1 GVAHEAGLDTD
12 TIATELDR
20 LEDQTE
26 AALATGY
33 STNLVVHAFVT
44 TARKHDITTELTR
57 PFFRSMRADLHRYEH
72 TEETLDDYIYGSAEV
87 VGLMCLAVFRGM
99 PGTDTREDDVL
110 VTSARRLGAAFQ
122 KVNFL
127 RDLATDY
134 AALGRSYFPDVDPA
148 AFEEHQKRQLVADIR
163 ADLAAA
169 KPGIKRLDPRA
180 RIGVDMAHRLFS
192 ELTNELAERPADELL
207 SCRVRVNNTRK
218 LAIAAQT
225 VATHLLNKKSSLPQA
240 TASTTP
246 TAIVIGAGVAGL
258 ATAGLLARD
267 GYDVTVFEK
276 QDRVGGRAGVIED
289 AGFRWDMGPSWW
301 LMPGAF
307 EHFYQLMGTTV
318 DDELDLVTLNEPAF
332 RMFTEG
338 HPPLDVSTGTRN
350 VVELFDGIEPGAGK
364 KLQRYLAGMETDYRL
379 AI

>member
-1 GVAHEAGLDTD
+1 MKHHTALHRYTSAAISSSNKVIPEYSTSFGLATRFLGKSARRDIGNIYALVRLADEIVDGVAHEAGLDTD

-87 VGLMCLAVFRGM
+87 VGLMCLAVFRSM

-225 VATHLLNKKSSLPQA
+225 VSTHLLNKK
-240 TASTTP
+240 
-246 TAIVIGAGVAGL
+246 
-258 ATAGLLARD
+258 
-267 GYDVTVFEK
+267 
-276 QDRVGGRAGVIED
+276 
-289 AGFRWDMGPSWW
+289 
-301 LMPGAF
+301 
-307 EHFYQLMGTTV
+307 
-318 DDELDLVTLNEPAF
+318 
-332 RMFTEG
+332 
-338 HPPLDVSTGTRN
+338 
-350 VVELFDGIEPGAGK
+350 
-364 KLQRYLAGMETDYRL
+364 
-379 AI
+379 

>member
-1 GVAHEAGLDTD
+1 MKHPTALHRYTSAAISSSSKVITEYSTSFGLATRFLGKSARRDIGNIYALVRLADEIVDGVAHEAGLDTD

-87 VGLMCLAVFRGM
+87 AGLMCLAVFRSM
-99 PGTDTREDDVL
+99 PGTDTRDDDVL

-225 VATHLLNKKSSLPQA
+225 VSTHLLNKK
-240 TASTTP
+240 
-246 TAIVIGAGVAGL
+246 
-258 ATAGLLARD
+258 
-267 GYDVTVFEK
+267 
-276 QDRVGGRAGVIED
+276 
-289 AGFRWDMGPSWW
+289 
-301 LMPGAF
+301 
-307 EHFYQLMGTTV
+307 
-318 DDELDLVTLNEPAF
+318 
-332 RMFTEG
+332 
-338 HPPLDVSTGTRN
+338 
-350 VVELFDGIEPGAGK
+350 
-364 KLQRYLAGMETDYRL
+364 
-379 AI
+379 

>member
-1 GVAHEAGLDTD
+1 MKHPTALHRYTSAAISSSGKVITEYSTSFGLATRFLGKSARRDIGNIYALVRLADEIVDGVAHEAGLDTD

-225 VATHLLNKKSSLPQA
+225 VSTHLLNKK
-240 TASTTP
+240 
-246 TAIVIGAGVAGL
+246 
-258 ATAGLLARD
+258 
-267 GYDVTVFEK
+267 
-276 QDRVGGRAGVIED
+276 
-289 AGFRWDMGPSWW
+289 
-301 LMPGAF
+301 
-307 EHFYQLMGTTV
+307 
-318 DDELDLVTLNEPAF
+318 
-332 RMFTEG
+332 
-338 HPPLDVSTGTRN
+338 
-350 VVELFDGIEPGAGK
+350 
-364 KLQRYLAGMETDYRL
+364 
-379 AI
+379 